1 MPLLLLDRDG
11 VINHDSENYI
21 RSLADWRPIE
31 GSYEAIARASK
42 AGFDVVVVTNQS
54 GLARGY
60 FDSAT
65 LEKIHHE
72 LRQRVS
78 DLGGRIDAI
87 AYCPHG
93 PDDGC
98 DCRKPAAG
106 MLIEALARFK
116 TSPED
121 SVLVGDSLR
130 DLQAAERA
138 GVRPVLVRTG
148 NGEKTIEHGE
158 LPAGTTVYAD
168 LSAAIDSLII
178 PKN

>member
-21 RSLADWRPIE
+21 RSLTDWRPID

-60 FDSAT
+60 FDQAT
-65 LEKIHHE
+65 LEQIHHE

-78 DLGGRIDAI
+78 DFGGRIDAI

-116 TSPED
+116 TSPD
-121 SVLVGDSLR
+121 DAVLIGDSLR

-148 NGEKTIEHGE
+148 NGEKTIMNAG
-158 LPAGTTVYAD
+158 LPAGTTIYAN
-168 LSAAIDSLII
+168 LSAAIDNLLAAQA
-178 PKN
+178 